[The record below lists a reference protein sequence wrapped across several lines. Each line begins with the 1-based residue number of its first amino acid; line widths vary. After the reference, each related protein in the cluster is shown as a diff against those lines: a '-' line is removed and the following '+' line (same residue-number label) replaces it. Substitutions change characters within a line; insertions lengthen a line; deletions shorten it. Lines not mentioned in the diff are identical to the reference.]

1 MRDAAP
7 HCGGVTLTDPDTLDA
22 GPTRRRPGIGGRS
35 LPRWAAIVLAVA
47 VVAGLVT
54 TLMFELQPWA
64 GPPSTGL
71 RLLTEDSGGLTWVDV
86 DSGVRTPIAVD
97 VDAELIEPVV
107 VGGGV
112 VVRYAAG
119 DPELADRVVGYRD
132 DGSTHEV
139 GEADHVVPTTGTALW
154 LVVDSAG
161 GTDGGVALTTAF
173 GDWRSRVFPTP
184 QRMDVVG
191 ATTEGLV
198 VARGEF
204 RYRRLQLWDVQLGE
218 PIRSFG
224 LVVGIRE
231 VRDSRAL
238 VTTGCLTSGCT
249 SAVVD
254 LTAGRSVEVAIPAGY
269 TESAAPV
276 LTADGIASVVNDR
289 AGSSALAIGPADDL
303 QVLTIEGLEPARG
316 AQPLPASDGW
326 LVVATASGD
335 AVLWRQ
341 GTDPDHLPTVVLGEG
356 ERVIG
361 VSE

>member
-1 MRDAAP
+1 MIAF
-7 HCGGVTLTDPDTLDA
+7 VTT
-22 GPTRRRPGIGGRS
+22 GIVG
-35 LPRWAAIVLAVA
+35 L
-47 VVAGLVT
+47 VVALLVS
-54 TLMFELQPWA
+54 LQPWA
-64 GPPSTGL
+64 GPPATGL
-71 RLLTEDSGGLTWVDV
+71 RLLTDDDGRLTWVDV
-86 DSGVRTPIAVD
+86 DSGVRTPVAID
-97 VDAELIEPVV
+97 PDADLVEPVV

-139 GEADHVVPTTGTALW
+139 GEADLVVPTTGTALW
-154 LVVDSAG
+154 LVVDGSD
-161 GTDGGVALTTAF
+161 TVDGGVALTTAF

-184 QRMDVVG
+184 PRMDVVG
-191 ATTEGLV
+191 ATSDGLV

-204 RYRRLQLWDVQLGE
+204 RYRQMQLWDVQLSE

-224 LVVGIRE
+224 LVVGIRD

-238 VTTGCLTSGCT
+238 VTTGCLTSGCS

-254 LTAGRSVEVAIPAGY
+254 LTTGRSVDVAMPSGY

-276 LTADGIASVVNDR
+276 LTEDGIASVVNDR
-289 AGSSALAIGPADDL
+289 TGASALAVGQPDDL
-303 QVLTIEGLEPARG
+303 QVLTIEGLQPARG
-316 AQPLPASDGW
+316 AQPLPAQDGW
-326 LVVATASGD
+326 LVVATAQGD

-341 GTDPDHLPTVVLGEG
+341 GADPDQLPTVSLGAD